1 MSFPTRRL
9 QVYSAHSTQVAA
21 TPLLQTQA
29 SGGLLLG
36 RRPQRPGPRHPVGR
50 GRAPPSVPRL
60 RLGDGTAIAWIS
72 VLGLRLQDSLFIWLH
87 WALQIG
93 GCILNKQHFFGG
105 FRTPHCQNG
114 EGIPAGRERPP
125 RAPVLTVPPSPP
137 PRSRTPELGLRGGP
151 RHRHGRLP
159 FHVALARTWEEAGQ
173 SAGQHGP
180 CSGGRL
186 LRACRRPAGW
196 LVARLMVRRGPPG
209 P

>member
-9 QVYSAHSTQVAA
+9 QVYSAHSTRVAA

-137 PRSRTPELGLRGGP
+137 PPQPDPRIGTEGRASSSPPWTPGLPRRTSQNLGGSW
-151 RHRHGRLP
+151 
-159 FHVALARTWEEAGQ
+159 AE
-173 SAGQHGP
+173 
-180 CSGGRL
+180 
-186 LRACRRPAGW
+186 
-196 LVARLMVRRGPPG
+196 RGPARALLGRAPA
-209 P
+209 